1 MKILFVNTLY
11 APLRTG
17 GAEVSVQTMAEGFAA
32 SGNQVYILTLGYKQS
47 VRKLN
52 GVIVI
57 TIKTKNLYH
66 IEEAENQPYFRKMI
80 WHLLDSCNPFY
91 KQVINNLLD
100 RIHPDV
106 VNTNNIQG
114 FSPYLWKLIKKRNI
128 KLVHTLRDYYLMC
141 HVTTMYTKCG
151 DCQQL
156 CMGCKLTSTIKKKY
170 YKLPDGYIGISKF
183 ILDQHNRFNI
193 GSGQPTAVIANGVAD
208 RTNAGRWVKTPKREV
223 VFGFIGKANQ
233 QKGVDYLLAELA
245 KIPADLPFK
254 LVIAGKPDPGFEK
267 TMNALYKGKLNY
279 EFIGKTDA
287 SAFYQRIDV
296 VIVPSNWNEPF
307 GRIPIEAVAA
317 LTPVCI
323 AYKAGLKEL
332 YNEAQMWRFN
342 MEINSLSELV
352 KSILR
357 DPMQI
362 RRKSEACKQ
371 PLINYAPEALNQQL
385 SDFINL
391 IPNE

>member
-32 SGNQVYILTLGYKQS
+32 SGNQVYVLTLGYKES
-47 VRKLN
+47 VRKMN

-66 IEEAENQPYFRKMI
+66 IDEAENQPYLKKMI
-80 WHLLDSCNPFY
+80 WHLLDSCNPLY
-91 KQVINNLLD
+91 KRVFNHLLD
-100 RIHPDV
+100 RIKPEV

-114 FSPYLWKLIKKRNI
+114 FSPYLWKLIKQRNI

-170 YKLPDGYIGISKF
+170 FKLPDGYIGISKF
-183 ILDQHNRFNI
+183 ILEQHNHFNI
-193 GSGQPTAVIANGVAD
+193 GGGGARTVIGNGVAD
-208 RTNAGRWVKTPKREV
+208 KTNVAAEIKAPQSEV
-223 VFGFIGKANQ
+223 VFGFIGKVNQ
-233 QKGVDYLLAELA
+233 QKGVDYLMAEFA
-245 KIPADLPFK
+245 KIPSELSFK
-254 LVIAGKPDPGFEK
+254 LVIAGKSDAGFEK
-267 TMNALYKGKLNY
+267 SMNALYKGQLNY
-279 EFIGKTDA
+279 QFIGKTDPK
-287 SAFYQRIDV
+287 AFYQSIDV

-307 GRIPIEAVAA
+307 GRIPIESVAA

-332 YNEAQMWRFN
+332 YNETQMWRFD
-342 MEINSLSELV
+342 MKENSLFDLIM
-352 KSILR
+352 SILH
-357 DPMQI
+357 DPAQI
-362 RRKSEACKQ
+362 IAKAEACKQ
-371 PLINYAPEALNQQL
+371 PQINYSPATLNQQL
-385 SDFINL
+385 SDFINS

>member
-32 SGNQVYILTLGYKQS
+32 LGNQVYVLTLGYAQS
-47 VRKLN
+47 VKKLN
-52 GVIVI
+52 GVTVI
-57 TIKTKNLYH
+57 TIRTKNLYH
-66 IEEAENQPYFRKMI
+66 IEEAENQPWFRKMI

-91 KQVINNLLD
+91 KQVLNNLLD
-100 RIHPDV
+100 RVKPDV

-156 CMGCKLTSTIKKKY
+156 CLGCKLTSTIKKKY
-170 YKLPDGYIGISKF
+170 FKLPDGYIGISKF
-183 ILDQHNRFNI
+183 ILDQHKRFNI
-193 GSGQPTAVIANGVAD
+193 GSSGPVAVIANGVAEKA
-208 RTNAGRWVKTPKREV
+208 NKGFIIKTPQREV
-223 VFGFIGKANQ
+223 VFGFIGKVNQ
-233 QKGVDYLLAELA
+233 QKGVDFLLAEMA
-245 KIPADLPFK
+245 KIPSDLPFK
-254 LVIAGKPDPGFEK
+254 LLIAGKSDPGFEK
-267 TMNALYKGKLNY
+267 NMNALYKDKLRY
-279 EFIGKTDA
+279 QFIGKTEA
-287 SAFYQRIDV
+287 SAFYQSIDV

-317 LTPVCI
+317 LTPVCL

-332 YNEAQMWRFN
+332 YNDSQMWRFD
-342 MEINSLSELV
+342 MESNSLSDLIT
-352 KSILR
+352 SILR
-357 DPMQI
+357 DPVQI
-362 RRKSEACKQ
+362 VRKSQACSK
-371 PLINYAPEALNQQL
+371 PLLNYAPAVLNRQL
-385 SDFINL
+385 SDFINSV
-391 IPNE
+391 PNG

>member
-32 SGNQVYILTLGYKQS
+32 SGNQVYVLTLGYEQS

-52 GVIVI
+52 GVVVI

-66 IEEAENQPYFRKMI
+66 IDEAEKQNFLKKMI

-91 KQVINNLLD
+91 KQVMNNLLD
-100 RIHPDV
+100 RIQPDV

-156 CMGCKLTSTIKKKY
+156 CTGCKITSTIKKKY
-170 YKLPDGYIGISKF
+170 FNLPDGYIGISKF
-183 ILDQHNRFNI
+183 ILEQHNRFNI
-193 GSGQPTAVIANGVAD
+193 AVKGPATVIANGIAEKNRIRHV
-208 RTNAGRWVKTPKREV
+208 VKSPAAEIV
-223 VFGFIGKANQ
+223 LGFIGKVNQ
-233 QKGVDYLLAELA
+233 QKGVDFLFSELA
-245 KIPADLPFK
+245 KIPSHLPFK
-254 LVIAGKPDPGFEK
+254 LVIAGKSDPGFEK
-267 TMNALYKGKLNY
+267 KMNTLYKGKFNY
-279 EFIGKTDA
+279 FFIGKTDPQV
-287 SAFYQRIDV
+287 FYNNIDV
-296 VIVPSNWNEPF
+296 VIVPSGWNEPF
-307 GRIPIEAVAA
+307 GRVPIEAVAA
-317 LTPVCI
+317 LTPVCL

-332 YNEAQMWRFN
+332 FNETQMWRFD
-342 MEINSLSELV
+342 MQKNSLYKLIEHVLTHPEQIIE
-352 KSILR
+352 KSL
-357 DPMQI
+357 
-362 RRKSEACKQ
+362 ACTGTQ
-371 PLINYAPEALNQQL
+371 PEYAPKVLNQQL
-385 SDFINL
+385 TDFINT
-391 IPNE
+391 IHD